1 MPNIILEKSWS
12 YISADFI
19 TKLLLAQGY
28 NVILVV
34 YNQFSKMA
42 HFIATIE
49 KISVEGLARLFRDY
63 IWKLYGLPENITLDK
78 GIQFVARMIRELNEL
93 LGIQIKLSTVYH
105 PQIDRQTE
113 WINQELKQ
121 YLKVFIDHRQEQQL
135 DQLRTAK
142 FAYNNKIHL
151 ATKVFL
157 FKTNYGQ
164 DLQIEFEGRKKG
176 KFKTAEK
183 FVERI
188 KKIQKETK
196 VALEKVCR
204 QETRRKEEV

>member
-1 MPNIILEKSWS
+1 
-12 YISADFI
+12 
-19 TKLLLAQGY
+19 
-28 NVILVV
+28 
-34 YNQFSKMA
+34 
-42 HFIATIE
+42 
-49 KISVEGLARLFRDY
+49 
-63 IWKLYGLPENITLDK
+63 
-78 GIQFVARMIRELNEL
+78 
-93 LGIQIKLSTVYH
+93 
-105 PQIDRQTE
+105 
-113 WINQELKQ
+113 
-121 YLKVFIDHRQEQQL
+121 
-135 DQLRTAK
+135 
-142 FAYNNKIHL
+142 L

>member
-1 MPNIILEKSWS
+1 M
-12 YISADFI
+12 
-19 TKLLLAQGY
+19 
-28 NVILVV
+28 
-34 YNQFSKMA
+34 
-42 HFIATIE
+42 
-49 KISVEGLARLFRDY
+49 
-63 IWKLYGLPENITLDK
+63 
-78 GIQFVARMIRELNEL
+78 
-93 LGIQIKLSTVYH
+93 
-105 PQIDRQTE
+105 
-113 WINQELKQ
+113 
-121 YLKVFIDHRQEQQL
+121 
-135 DQLRTAK
+135 
-142 FAYNNKIHL
+142 

-157 FKTNYGQ
+157 FKTNYDQ

>member
-1 MPNIILEKSWS
+1 M
-12 YISADFI
+12 
-19 TKLLLAQGY
+19 
-28 NVILVV
+28 
-34 YNQFSKMA
+34 
-42 HFIATIE
+42 
-49 KISVEGLARLFRDY
+49 
-63 IWKLYGLPENITLDK
+63 
-78 GIQFVARMIRELNEL
+78 
-93 LGIQIKLSTVYH
+93 
-105 PQIDRQTE
+105 
-113 WINQELKQ
+113 
-121 YLKVFIDHRQEQQL
+121 
-135 DQLRTAK
+135 
-142 FAYNNKIHL
+142 

>member
-1 MPNIILEKSWS
+1 M
-12 YISADFI
+12 
-19 TKLLLAQGY
+19 
-28 NVILVV
+28 
-34 YNQFSKMA
+34 
-42 HFIATIE
+42 
-49 KISVEGLARLFRDY
+49 
-63 IWKLYGLPENITLDK
+63 
-78 GIQFVARMIRELNEL
+78 
-93 LGIQIKLSTVYH
+93 
-105 PQIDRQTE
+105 
-113 WINQELKQ
+113 
-121 YLKVFIDHRQEQQL
+121 
-135 DQLRTAK
+135 
-142 FAYNNKIHL
+142 

-196 VALEKVCR
+196 VVLEKVCR

>member
-1 MPNIILEKSWS
+1 M
-12 YISADFI
+12 
-19 TKLLLAQGY
+19 
-28 NVILVV
+28 
-34 YNQFSKMA
+34 
-42 HFIATIE
+42 
-49 KISVEGLARLFRDY
+49 
-63 IWKLYGLPENITLDK
+63 
-78 GIQFVARMIRELNEL
+78 
-93 LGIQIKLSTVYH
+93 
-105 PQIDRQTE
+105 
-113 WINQELKQ
+113 
-121 YLKVFIDHRQEQQL
+121 
-135 DQLRTAK
+135 
-142 FAYNNKIHL
+142 

-188 KKIQKETK
+188 KKIQKEKK

>member
-1 MPNIILEKSWS
+1 M
-12 YISADFI
+12 
-19 TKLLLAQGY
+19 
-28 NVILVV
+28 
-34 YNQFSKMA
+34 
-42 HFIATIE
+42 
-49 KISVEGLARLFRDY
+49 
-63 IWKLYGLPENITLDK
+63 
-78 GIQFVARMIRELNEL
+78 
-93 LGIQIKLSTVYH
+93 
-105 PQIDRQTE
+105 
-113 WINQELKQ
+113 
-121 YLKVFIDHRQEQQL
+121 
-135 DQLRTAK
+135 
-142 FAYNNKIHL
+142 

-176 KFKTAEK
+176 KFKIAEK

>member
-1 MPNIILEKSWS
+1 
-12 YISADFI
+12 
-19 TKLLLAQGY
+19 
-28 NVILVV
+28 
-34 YNQFSKMA
+34 
-42 HFIATIE
+42 
-49 KISVEGLARLFRDY
+49 
-63 IWKLYGLPENITLDK
+63 
-78 GIQFVARMIRELNEL
+78 
-93 LGIQIKLSTVYH
+93 
-105 PQIDRQTE
+105 
-113 WINQELKQ
+113 
-121 YLKVFIDHRQEQQL
+121 
-135 DQLRTAK
+135 
-142 FAYNNKIHL
+142 L

-176 KFKTAEK
+176 KFKIAEK